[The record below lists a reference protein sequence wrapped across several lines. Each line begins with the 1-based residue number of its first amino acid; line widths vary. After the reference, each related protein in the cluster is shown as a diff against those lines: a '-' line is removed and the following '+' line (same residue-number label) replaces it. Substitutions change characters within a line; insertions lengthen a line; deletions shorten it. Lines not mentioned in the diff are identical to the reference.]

1 MAKTKKS
8 TKKQAKEAAPAATP
22 PTDEAKAAEAAA
34 AEEKAKA
41 EAEAKAAAEK
51 QAKEAAEAA
60 KTVQVIVGPNGA
72 AGRIVVGKTT
82 YDGVTPR
89 PMAKADYQRL
99 RAQYDLREAKDS

>member
-1 MAKTKKS
+1 MAKKS
-8 TKKQAKEAAPAATP
+8 SKKQAKEAAKAAP

-41 EAEAKAAAEK
+41 EAEAKGAAEK
-51 QAKEAAEAA
+51 QAKEAAR
-60 KTVQVIVGPNGA
+60 TVMVIVGPNGA

-89 PMAKADYQRL
+89 PMAKADFERL
-99 RAQYDLREAKDS
+99 RAQYDLREAKG

>member
-1 MAKTKKS
+1 MAKKS
-8 TKKQAKEAAPAATP
+8 SKKQAKEAATAATP

-41 EAEAKAAAEK
+41 EAEAKAAAETKK
-51 QAKEAAEAA
+51 QAKEAAR
-60 KTVQVIVGPNGA
+60 TVMVIVGPNGA

-99 RAQYDLREAKDS
+99 RAQYDLQEAKDS